1 MVSDATR
8 AVGARIRRALA
19 CLALASAVGLPAA
32 PATACGYHDAASI
45 ELGMLNLSYPESLH
59 VRTAVWMAQR
69 DGTLARPAAAQ
80 APADEATTRL
90 RAMLRYREALGS
102 LEALRA
108 GFEGVRA
115 GRPAPSFSVVLIGPM
130 LWTRFDTATAPIAMS
145 AHTDGPGRDHV
156 VLVTDAPVLAALAEG
171 RLSPAAARRNGLVRL
186 YGPAAATRDI
196 AALLDRSDPAVPD
209 TALRGHKQ

>member
-1 MVSDATR
+1 MHVIGTQARRTLVHLVLAAT
-8 AVGARIRRALA
+8 AGCA
-19 CLALASAVGLPAA
+19 AA
-32 PATACGYHDAASI
+32 PAAACGYHDAASI
-45 ELGMLNLSYPESLH
+45 NLGMLNLSYPDSLH

-69 DGTLARPAAAQ
+69 DGTLARPAAAE

-102 LEALRA
+102 LDALRA
-108 GFEGVRA
+108 GFDGVRT

-145 AHTDGPGRDHV
+145 AHADGPGRDHV

-171 RLSPAAARRNGLVRL
+171 RLSPAAARRNGLVRI
-186 YGPAAATRDI
+186 YGPAAATRDV

-209 TALRGHKQ
+209 TASRGHQR